1 MQVLIATDAWHPQI
15 NGVVRTLQSLTESLE
30 GLGATVRLL
39 TPDGFASV
47 PLPTYPGLRCALPRP
62 STIAARIE
70 QAAPDAIHIATE
82 GPIGFMVRRYCMAR
96 GLPFTTSF
104 TTRFPEYIA
113 ARAPFPVTW
122 GYAALRRFHEAATIT
137 MVSTQSLMAELA
149 GRGFPSSRCGA
160 AASIPSCSGPNG
172 RSIWDFRARSSCA
185 SAASPRRRTWRR
197 SYRWTCPAARS

>member
-1 MQVLIATDAWHPQI
+1 MRVLIATDAWHPQI

-47 PLPTYPGLRCALPRP
+47 PLPTYPGMRCALPRP

-113 ARAPFPVTW
+113 ARVPFQSS
-122 GYAALRRFHEAATIT
+122 LRA
-137 MVSTQSLMAELA
+137 
-149 GRGFPSSRCGA
+149 SSM
-160 AASIPSCSGPNG
+160 
-172 RSIWDFRARSSCA
+172 D
-185 SAASPRRRTWRR
+185 
-197 SYRWTCPAARS
+197 